1 MANELAS
8 ALDQRIREIL
18 QTAYQR
24 ASLLGDAYK
33 VETGKDHPLL
43 RNGRSKVAAAS
54 VTQAPAGP
62 RRAGRRKRERRSPE
76 TLKRQAMQIVELVKS
91 RGKAGIDGKSIRAA
105 FPKVGQSISAFVKKF
120 GNASLTT
127 QGHGMGQRY
136 YAPKA

>member
-18 QTAYQR
+18 QAAYQR

-33 VETGKDHPLL
+33 AETGKDHPLL
-43 RNGRSKVAAAS
+43 RNGRSKAAAS
-54 VTQAPAGP
+54 AEPAPAQP

-76 TLKRQAMQIVELVKS
+76 TLKQQALQIVELVKS

-105 FPKVGQSISAFVKKF
+105 FPKVGQSVSGFVKKF
-120 GNASLTT
+120 GSVSLTT
-127 QGHGMGQRY
+127 QGHGMGKRY